1 MLDSIRQGVGSWAIK
16 ILLGLLILSFA
27 VWGIGDIF
35 LGVGANP
42 AVATVGGKEITATEF
57 VRNYQR
63 DIQDLSNRAGR
74 NVTPD
79 EGREFGLV
87 RQTISRMVI
96 QTMLG
101 ETAQGYGLSISDGLI
116 RDAVWS
122 NEAFHDVTGRFDQN
136 RFIQTLGQN
145 GLSEEEFVSSIRL
158 DLTRD
163 QLLSSISVG
172 TFAPGPLVE
181 PIFKHRQEQRV
192 AELAVIDLTTIADP
206 APPEEP
212 ALVRFYEENEARY
225 VAPEYR
231 AVTYVWIAPDAL
243 LDEIEVTQDE
253 LERIYEARK
262 DSYFTAERREAEQ
275 LIYESETDAITARD
289 RLEAGESFD
298 AVAASTG
305 AINQGATDL
314 GSVEWLDLPEDLGD
328 AIFDLSAGAVSDPF
342 ESAFGFHV
350 IRVSSIVP
358 EGISPLEEVRDDIES
373 EIKRNRAYD
382 GLDDLVARLEDEMA
396 GGRTLEDAASRVR
409 LTSTRLEAIDR
420 AGRDRQANPVEGI
433 ADLER
438 FIETVFSSET
448 GRVSFPQESADGGFF
463 FARVDTVMPEAARPL
478 AEIRE
483 GVIIDW
489 ALDHKQ
495 QQARQQAEAMLAA
508 ANAGRSLAELA
519 AANGARVVKSEPLTR
534 TSGRIQPEVSSNLVG
549 QLFDARIGAHV
560 MAATAAVDGFAVA
573 RLDEVIEATDV
584 SDNVALV
591 QLRDSLNSSIAQDIL
606 AQYQIALQE
615 EVGVSVNQGLLDTID
630 LNGIPAAG
638 HGGGAPRHGGM
649 GF

>member
-1 MLDSIRQGVGSWAIK
+1 
-16 ILLGLLILSFA
+16 
-27 VWGIGDIF
+27 
-35 LGVGANP
+35 
-42 AVATVGGKEITATEF
+42 
-57 VRNYQR
+57 
-63 DIQDLSNRAGR
+63 
-74 NVTPD
+74 
-79 EGREFGLV
+79 
-87 RQTISRMVI
+87 
-96 QTMLG
+96 
-101 ETAQGYGLSISDGLI
+101 
-116 RDAVWS
+116 
-122 NEAFHDVTGRFDQN
+122 
-136 RFIQTLGQN
+136 
-145 GLSEEEFVSSIRL
+145 
-158 DLTRD
+158 
-163 QLLSSISVG
+163 
-172 TFAPGPLVE
+172 
-181 PIFKHRQEQRV
+181 
-192 AELAVIDLTTIADP
+192 
-206 APPEEP
+206 
-212 ALVRFYEENEARY
+212 
-225 VAPEYR
+225 
-231 AVTYVWIAPDAL
+231 
-243 LDEIEVTQDE
+243 
-253 LERIYEARK
+253 
-262 DSYFTAERREAEQ
+262 
-275 LIYESETDAITARD
+275 
-289 RLEAGESFD
+289 
-298 AVAASTG
+298 
-305 AINQGATDL
+305 
-314 GSVEWLDLPEDLGD
+314 
-328 AIFDLSAGAVSDPF
+328 
-342 ESAFGFHV
+342 
-350 IRVSSIVP
+350 
-358 EGISPLEEVRDDIES
+358 
-373 EIKRNRAYD
+373 
-382 GLDDLVARLEDEMA
+382 
-396 GGRTLEDAASRVR
+396 LEDAASRVR

>member
-42 AVATVGGKEITATEF
+42 TVAKVGGKEITATEF

-74 NVTPD
+74 NVSPD

-87 RQTISRMVI
+87 RQTISRMVT

-101 ETAQGYGLSISDGLI
+101 ETAQSYGLSISDGLI
-116 RDAVWS
+116 RDAVWA
-122 NEAFHDVTGRFDQN
+122 NEAFHDVTGQFDRN
-136 RFIQTLGQN
+136 RFIQTLGRN
-145 GLSEEEFVSSIRL
+145 GLSEEEFVSGIRL

-172 TFAPGPLVE
+172 TFAPAPLVE

-192 AELAVIDLTTIADP
+192 AELAVIDLSTFADP

-212 ALVRFYEENEARY
+212 TLLRFYEENESRY
-225 VAPEYR
+225 IAPEYR

-243 LDEIEVTQDE
+243 IGEIEVTQDE
-253 LERIYEARK
+253 LERTYEARK
-262 DSYFTAERREAEQ
+262 DIYFTAERREAEQ
-275 LIYESETDAITARD
+275 LIYDSEDGAISARA
-289 RLEAGESFD
+289 RITAGESFE
-298 AVAASTG
+298 VAAADTE
-305 AINQGATDL
+305 AINQGATEL
-314 GSVEWLDLPEDLGD
+314 GSVEWLDLPEGLGD
-328 AIFDLSAGAVSDPF
+328 AIFDLSEGAVSDPF
-342 ESAFGFHV
+342 ETAFGFHI
-350 IRVSSIVP
+350 IRVTSITP
-358 EGISPLEEVRDDIES
+358 EGIRSLDDVREEIET

-409 LTSTRLEAIDR
+409 LTTVRLAAIDR
-420 AGRDRQANPVEGI
+420 AGRDRQANPIDGI

-438 FIETVFSSET
+438 FIETVFTSEVN
-448 GRVSFPQESADGGFF
+448 RVSFPQESADGGFF
-463 FARVDTVMPEAARPL
+463 FARVDTVMPEAARPI

-483 GVIIDW
+483 GVIVDW

-495 QQARQQAEAMLAA
+495 QLARQQAEVILAA

-519 AANGARVVKSEPLTR
+519 AENGARIVKSTPLKR
-534 TSGRIQPEVSSNLVG
+534 SSGRVQPEVSSSLVG
-549 QLFDARIGAHV
+549 QLFDGRIGGHV
-560 MAATAAVDGFAVA
+560 MAATGAGDGFAVA
-573 RLDEVIEATDV
+573 RLDEIIEATNL

-591 QLRDSLNSSIAQDIL
+591 QLREVLNSSIAQDIL

-615 EVGVSVNQGLLDTID
+615 EVGVSVNQGLLDSID
-630 LNGIPAAG
+630 LNGLPV
-638 HGGGAPRHGGM
+638 GGGLSGL
-649 GF
+649 

>member
-63 DIQDLSNRAGR
+63 DVQDLSNRAGR

-96 QTMLG
+96 QKMLG

-116 RDAVWS
+116 RDAVWA
-122 NEAFHDVTGRFDQN
+122 NEAFQDVTGRFDQN
-136 RFIQTLGQN
+136 RFLQTLGRN
-145 GLSEEEFVSSIRL
+145 GLSEEEFVNSIRL

-172 TFAPGPLVE
+172 TFAPAPLVE

-192 AELAVIDLTTIADP
+192 AELAVIDLTTIAEP

-225 VAPEYR
+225 IAPEYR

-243 LDEIEVTQDE
+243 IDEIEVTQDE
-253 LERIYEARK
+253 LERTYESRL

-275 LIYESETDAITARD
+275 LIYESETDAVSARG
-289 RLEAGESFD
+289 RIELGESFD
-298 AVAASTG
+298 AVASSTA
-305 AINQGATDL
+305 AINQGATEL

-328 AIFDLSAGAVSDPF
+328 AIFDLSEGAVSDPF

-350 IRVSSIVP
+350 IRVSSIAP
-358 EGISPLEEVRDDIES
+358 EGTRPLADVREEIES

-409 LTSTRLEAIDR
+409 LTTVSLSAIDR
-420 AGRDRQANPVEGI
+420 AGRDRQANPVDGI

-438 FIETVFSSET
+438 FIETVFTTEVE
-448 GRVSFPQESADGGFF
+448 RVSFPQESADGGFF
-463 FARVDTVMPEAARPL
+463 FARVDSVMPEAARPL

-483 GVIIDW
+483 GVILDW

-508 ANAGRSLAELA
+508 ANAGRSLTELA
-519 AANGARVVKSEPLTR
+519 AENGARIVKSAPLTR
-534 TSGRIQPEVSSNLVG
+534 SSGRVQPEVSASLVD
-549 QLFDARIGAHV
+549 QLFGGRIGGHV
-560 MAATAAVDGFAVA
+560 MAATAGGDGFAIA
-573 RLDEVIEATDV
+573 RLDEVIEATNL
-584 SDNVALV
+584 SDNVALA
-591 QLRDSLNSSIAQDIL
+591 QLREALNSSIAQDIL

-615 EVGVSVNQGLLDTID
+615 EVGVSVNQGLLDTIN
-630 LNGIPAAG
+630 LNGIPSAG
-638 HGGGAPRHGGM
+638 GGGGAPRHG
-649 GF
+649 F

>member
-63 DIQDLSNRAGR
+63 DVQDLSKRAGR
-74 NVTPD
+74 NVSPD

-101 ETAQGYGLSISDGLI
+101 ETAQSYGLSISDGLI
-116 RDAVWS
+116 RDAVWA
-122 NEAFHDVTGRFDQN
+122 NEAFHDVTGQFDRN

-172 TFAPGPLVE
+172 IFAPAPLVE

-192 AELAVIDLTTIADP
+192 AELAVIDLSTFADP
-206 APPEEP
+206 APPGEP
-212 ALVRFYEENEARY
+212 ALLRFYEENEARY
-225 VAPEYR
+225 IAPEYR
-231 AVTYVWIAPDAL
+231 AVTYVWIPPDAL
-243 LDEIEVTQDE
+243 IGEIEVTQDE
-253 LERIYEARK
+253 LERTYEARE
-262 DSYFTAERREAEQ
+262 DIYFTAERREAEQ
-275 LIYESETDAITARD
+275 LIYDSENDAISARD
-289 RLEAGESFD
+289 RITAGETFEV
-298 AVAASTG
+298 VAADTG
-305 AINQGATDL
+305 AINQGATEL
-314 GSVEWLDLPEDLGD
+314 GSVEWLNLPEGLGD

-342 ESAFGFHV
+342 ETAFGFHV
-350 IRVSSIVP
+350 IRVTSITP
-358 EGISPLEEVRDDIES
+358 EGTRSLDDAREEIET

-409 LTSTRLEAIDR
+409 LTTVRLDAIDR
-420 AGRDRQANPVEGI
+420 AGRDRQANPVDGI

-438 FIETVFSSET
+438 FIETVFTSEVD
-448 GRVSFPQESADGGFF
+448 RVSFPQESADGGFF

-483 GVIIDW
+483 GVIVDW

-495 QQARQQAEAMLAA
+495 QQARQQAEVILAA
-508 ANAGRSLAELA
+508 ANAGRPLAELA
-519 AANGARVVKSEPLTR
+519 AENGARIVKRAPLTR
-534 TSGRIQPEVSSNLVG
+534 SSGRVQPEVSSSLVG
-549 QLFDARIGAHV
+549 QLFDGRIGGHV
-560 MAATAAVDGFAVA
+560 MAATAAGDGFAVA
-573 RLDEVIEATDV
+573 RLDEVIEATNL

-591 QLRDSLNSSIAQDIL
+591 QLREVLNLSIAQDIL
-606 AQYQIALQE
+606 AQYKVALQE
-615 EVGVSVNQGLLDTID
+615 EVGVSVNQALLDTID
-630 LNGIPAAG
+630 LNGIPVS
-638 HGGGAPRHGGM
+638 GGSGG
-649 GF
+649 F